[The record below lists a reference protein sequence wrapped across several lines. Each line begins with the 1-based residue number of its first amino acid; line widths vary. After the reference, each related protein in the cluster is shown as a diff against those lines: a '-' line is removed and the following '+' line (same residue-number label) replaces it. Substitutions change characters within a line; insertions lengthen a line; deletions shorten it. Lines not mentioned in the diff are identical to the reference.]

1 MTHPTTD
8 PIDWTATATMLER
21 DDSGSDRDI
30 DFRMVA
36 SAPLADLVAKT
47 VAMLPAERARIIID
61 RGIHGTIAFN
71 DIMALAARPD
81 FPGV

>member
-1 MTHPTTD
+1 MTD
-8 PIDWTATATMLER
+8 AIDWTATATMLER

-30 DFRMVA
+30 DFRTVA
-36 SAPLADLVAKT
+36 TGPLADLVAKV

-61 RGIHGTIAFN
+61 RGSHGTIAFN
-71 DIMALAARPD
+71 DIMALSARTD